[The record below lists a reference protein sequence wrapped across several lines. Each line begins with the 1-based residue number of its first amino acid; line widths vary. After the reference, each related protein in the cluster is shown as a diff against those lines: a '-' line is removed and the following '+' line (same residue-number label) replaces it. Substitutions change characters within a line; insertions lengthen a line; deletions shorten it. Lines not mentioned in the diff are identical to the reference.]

1 MQNESAT
8 GNGFFQILKG
18 VGFALGFSFLAV
30 VILAN
35 ILRFTPLPEKVV
47 YPVNQTVKV
56 VAIVLGA
63 FLFVRGE
70 KGFLK
75 GGAIALMFTALS
87 YLTFSAIG
95 GNFSLSGWIVIELFL
110 AVFAGVIGGAIAV
123 NVRRGV

>member
-1 MQNESAT
+1 MQNETAT
-8 GNGFFQILKG
+8 GNVFFQILKG

-35 ILRFTPLPEKVV
+35 ILRFTPLSEKVV

-56 VAIVLGA
+56 VAILLGA

-95 GNFSLSGWIVIELFL
+95 GNFSLSWWIVIELFL
-110 AVFAGVIGGAIAV
+110 ALSAGIIGGAIAV